1 MRRHPGR
8 SDRGHREWVEDIAAS
23 IVAVGSQQGVLY
35 EAIFAGVTSAAV
47 PAGSFG
53 GAVAGIPYCLLPRA
67 AVPDDPA
74 GLLDPVTWSQARWR
88 AQLAPAARPT

>member
-1 MRRHPGR
+1 VGR
-8 SDRGHREWVEDIAAS
+8 GDRGEHRGRGQPA
-23 IVAVGSQQGVLY
+23 GRLY
-35 EAIFAGVTSAAV
+35 DEIFAGVTSAAV

-74 GLLDPVTWSQARWR
+74 ALLDSVTWSQARWR
-88 AQLAPAARPT
+88 ARLAPAGQLT

>member
-1 MRRHPGR
+1 MLRHPGR
-8 SDRGHREWVEDIAAS
+8 SDCSHREWVEDIAAS

-35 EAIFAGVTSAAV
+35 EAIFAGVTSTAV
-47 PAGSFG
+47 PAGYIG

-74 GLLDPVTWSQARWR
+74 ELLDPVTWSQAQWQAR
-88 AQLAPAARPT
+88 LAPAKQPT